1 MELFCKA
8 LKQNLK
14 SKQNLKHKV
23 FVGPAANAG
32 KTGRGTVGIAPLLLP
47 YLQWS
52 PRFGGSRANL
62 VALLRMNLIIP
73 RDLMAWLNKPFT
85 TPPILKTAL
94 QPFWLSLDRGQQ
106 TEARS

>member
-14 SKQNLKHKV
+14 SKQNLKHQV
-23 FVGPAANAG
+23 FVGPPRMR
-32 KTGRGTVGIAPLLLP
+32 GRPGGGTVGIALLLLP

-62 VALLRMNLIIP
+62 VALLRMNLIIS
-73 RDLMAWLNKPFT
+73 RDLMAWLDKPFT

-94 QPFWLSLDRGQQ
+94 
-106 TEARS
+106 